1 MARPARIP
9 LQAGQASWDA
19 DVSDNFRTIFD
30 GPLPIFED
38 ATVYTLATLA
48 VAYPP
53 GDYDR
58 CIMAANLNDGALV
71 GYYVCFSSGTAWKA
85 LAFGAP

>member
-1 MARPARIP
+1 MGRPARVPI
-9 LQAGQASWDA
+9 QAGQASWDA
-19 DVSDNFRTIFD
+19 DVNDNFRTLLE
-30 GPLPIFED
+30 GPCPIYQDLTE
-38 ATVYTLATLA
+38 YTLATLA

-71 GYYVCFSSGTAWKA
+71 GWYVCFSTGTEWKA
-85 LAFGAP
+85 LEFGAP